1 MKELSTKRAIS
12 DDIIFVPIKYRLLFG
27 SKAEDDLQATFKV
40 VKNPDLV
47 ITDNEIKSSVI
58 AAINDYFI
66 LDNWNFGD
74 TFYFTELATYI
85 HGVLAPNIASVVIVP
100 KSADNYFGSLFEVR
114 ANADEIFISG
124 ATVDNVEI
132 IDKLTATNLQATG
145 AVITSTTAAAGTE
158 AVTSATGTSVSTTS
172 ATTTT
177 TSSSSGSGGSG
188 Y

>member
-1 MKELSTKRAIS
+1 M
-12 DDIIFVPIKYRLLFG
+12 
-27 SKAEDDLQATFKV
+27 
-40 VKNPDLV
+40 
-47 ITDNEIKSSVI
+47 
-58 AAINDYFI
+58 
-66 LDNWNFGD
+66 
-74 TFYFTELATYI
+74 
-85 HGVLAPNIASVVIVP
+85 
-100 KSADNYFGSLFEVR
+100 FEVR

-132 IDKLTATNLQATG
+132 IVKLTATNLQATG

>member
-1 MKELSTKRAIS
+1 M
-12 DDIIFVPIKYRLLFG
+12 
-27 SKAEDDLQATFKV
+27 
-40 VKNPDLV
+40 
-47 ITDNEIKSSVI
+47 
-58 AAINDYFI
+58 
-66 LDNWNFGD
+66 
-74 TFYFTELATYI
+74 
-85 HGVLAPNIASVVIVP
+85 LAPNIASVVIVP
-100 KSADNYFGSLFEVR
+100 KSADNFFGSLFEIR

-145 AVITSTTAAAGTE
+145 AVVTSTTAAAGTE